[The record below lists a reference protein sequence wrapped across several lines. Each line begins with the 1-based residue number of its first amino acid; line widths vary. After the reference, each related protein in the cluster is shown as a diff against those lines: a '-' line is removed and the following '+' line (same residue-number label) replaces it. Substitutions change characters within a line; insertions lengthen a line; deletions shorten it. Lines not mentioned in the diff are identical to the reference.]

1 MKKLLSLVLAVMMLL
16 SCIPAMAEDALV
28 WKINESLGTLKL
40 DSSSKAV
47 GHVEIPAVVDGVPVM
62 ALDYMCFKSTYDITS
77 ITIPDTIRMFECS
90 TLDGTANLAELTLPR
105 DLIIIKNGSLTNM
118 PLLETLTVPASVS
131 VVNGSF
137 SSLPKMKSITFE
149 GVCPVFVKDSYYGL
163 FADLPAD
170 CVICV
175 PDDQID
181 AYKAAFAD
189 REDVLNR
196 IQPSGKN
203 AVVIDWTAPESDF
216 QFDAATGTITG
227 YTGNASRLEIP
238 AAIGGVP
245 VKTIGKQAFLQ
256 KYSLMYV
263 TIPEGV
269 ETIEKQ
275 AFHGCN
281 LMTYVSFPTTLH
293 TLGDSA
299 FNTNNLVDVGW
310 AEGLESIGSKAFYNC
325 DICYATLPTTLRT
338 IGDSGFENAGFV
350 EVTFGPNVETVG
362 EKGFAAKTI
371 EAITYTGTTM
381 PTFGADAFKG
391 CKKDATLTLAD
402 GSPKELY
409 DGFVNYMAGAFPTCV
424 VNEPADM
431 EMPFPTLDVMAGMP
445 FFGDWHAVAGKDVMG
460 EFTDEYPV
468 VTATLNPDGTA
479 GVNLDGVEMP
489 SAWYVDAGYAFLAPV
504 ENGKADAASTYAMAN
519 IDENG
524 RLVIDLF
531 YAAAICEQEGKVY
544 AAPARPEKPWPEF
557 NMEDGKYYVGT
568 WEAVSY
574 IVEGETVDASL
585 IGPMTLTLNDD
596 GTALSCEGGEETYAL
611 RWYADYPSAFVG
623 ETVNTAF
630 EINFDGNGNIEMN
643 IEGTVVVLAPKVES
657 VVEITVQPKDA
668 YAPEGEKAVVTFEA
682 EGEGLTYAWYY
693 RNFGADE
700 FAYTKTFTSNTYSV
714 AMNADRDF
722 REIYCVVTDK
732 YGNTAQ
738 TDTVM
743 LFMEAEEYTMPE
755 AAPIGSEG
763 EPYFGTWT
771 MDMGGMAM
779 NLTLNQDGTCA
790 MEMFGESEPGVW
802 SVVDGKA
809 NIMGDE
815 AYIDGDGNLV
825 HEAAGMVFTKTE
837 GGASSEEMSDEEML
851 LALLEMMN
859 QMEGE
864 DDGNA
869 GSAAGEDSYIG
880 RKFVMTGAV
889 INGINLSADQLNAAG
904 DYVIFNAD
912 GSVELFMGDRLVETL
927 GWTRGNMNIAGQV
940 YEGFI
945 VDYYGTMYNFGIAPY
960 GLAFDYF
967 GTVRM
972 YEPEGGMTA
981 EQTAAGADPETSAKT
996 EAPAAMFNSYE
1007 DYMDIKFVAKT
1018 YTSFGT
1024 VQDAATLGA
1033 EYAVTFH
1040 ANGTCEFVMAGINT
1054 PGLTWGLQEVSM
1066 GLTKTEAFVINYYGV
1081 NYNCIPTGTGFDMD
1095 FYGTMNLHFVPAE

>member
-1 MKKLLSLVLAVMMLL
+1 MEKFLSLLLAAMMLL
-16 SCIPAMAEDALV
+16 GCIPAIAEDALV
-28 WKINESLGTLKL
+28 WKINASLGTLKL

-47 GHVEIPAVVDGVPVM
+47 GHVEIPAEVDGVAVM

-77 ITIPDTIRMFECS
+77 ITIPDTVRMFECS
-90 TLDGTANLAELTLPR
+90 TLDGAASLTALTLPR

-131 VVNGSF
+131 VVNGAF
-137 SSLPKMKSITFE
+137 SDLPKMKSITFE
-149 GVCPVFVKDSYYGL
+149 GVCPVFVKDSYYGM
-163 FADLPAD
+163 FANLPAD
-170 CVICV
+170 CVIYV

-189 REDVLNR
+189 REDVLAR

-227 YTGNASRLEIP
+227 YTGSASRIDIP
-238 AAIGGVP
+238 ATIGGVP
-245 VKTIGKQAFLQ
+245 VKSIGKQAFLQ

-263 TIPEGV
+263 TIPEGI
-269 ETIEKQ
+269 ESIEKQ
-275 AFHGCN
+275 AFHGCS
-281 LMTYVSFPTTLH
+281 LMTYVSFPTTLR
-293 TLGDSA
+293 TIGDSA

-362 EKGFAAKTI
+362 EKGFATKTI

-409 DGFVNYMAGAFPTCV
+409 DGFVTYMASAFPTCV
-424 VNEPADM
+424 VNEPATM

-460 EFTDEYPV
+460 DFTNDYPV

-479 GVNLDGVEMP
+479 NVILDGVEMP

-524 RLVIDLF
+524 RLVIDFF
-531 YAAAICEQEGKVY
+531 YAAAICEQDGKVY
-544 AAPARPEKPWPEF
+544 AAPARPETPWPELDLSNGQYF
-557 NMEDGKYYVGT
+557 VGT
-568 WEAVSY
+568 WQTADGS
-574 IVEGETVDASL
+574 
-585 IGPMTLTLNDD
+585 MTLTLNED
-596 GTALSCEGGEETYAL
+596 GTASSVEPGEEPYAL
-611 RWYADYPSAFVG
+611 RWYADYGTAYVG
-623 ETVNTAF
+623 ETVNEAAQVT
-630 EINFDGNGNIEMN
+630 FDGTGNIVMKMGDQQ
-643 IEGTVVVLAPKVES
+643 IVLAPYVEELS
-657 VVEITVQPKDA
+657 TPVVENPSDITGTWIETDGMGTLTINADGTAVMNYSDGTVYDLPWKQTATGGEFTGGMWYGSPMELQLDGSLA
-668 YAPEGEKAVVTFEA
+668 VDGGWMVFVREGEEYV
-682 EGEGLTYAWYY
+682 GG
-693 RNFGADE
+693 ND
-700 FAYTKTFTSNTYSV
+700 YSEDYDDYELP
-714 AMNADRDF
+714 A
-722 REIYCVVTDK
+722 
-732 YGNTAQ
+732 AQ
-738 TDTVM
+738 
-743 LFMEAEEYTMPE
+743 
-755 AAPIGSEG
+755 PIGSEG
-763 EPYFGTWT
+763 EPYFGSWKA
-771 MDMGGMAM
+771 DMYGMTVIM
-779 NLTLNQDGTCA
+779 TLNQDGTCT
-790 MEMFGESEPGVW
+790 MDMMGEVEPGVW

-809 NIMGDE
+809 NVMGDE
-815 AYIDGDGNLV
+815 LYIDGDGNLV
-825 HEAAGMVFTKTE
+825 YEGAGMVFTKAE
-837 GGASSEEMSDEEML
+837 DGASSDEMTDEEL
-851 LALLEMMN
+851 LALLEMLA

-864 DDGNA
+864 DNGDMGT
-869 GSAAGEDSYIG
+869 AANDDSYIG

-927 GWTRGNMNIAGQV
+927 GWTRGTMNIAGQE
-940 YEGFI
+940 YDGFI
-945 VDYYGTMYNFGIAPY
+945 VDYYGTIYNFGIAPY

-972 YEPEGGMTA
+972 YEPEGGMPTEQPQATA
-981 EQTAAGADPETSAKT
+981 EPETSVET

-1024 VQDAATLGA
+1024 VQDASTLGA

-1040 ANGTCEFVMAGINT
+1040 ANGTCEYVMAGINT
-1054 PGLTWGLQEVSM
+1054 PGLTWGLKEVAM

>member
-1 MKKLLSLVLAVMMLL
+1 MKKFLSLLLAAMMLL
-16 SCIPAMAEDALV
+16 GCIPAMAEDALV

-40 DSSSKAV
+40 DTSCSAV
-47 GHVEIPAVVDGVPVM
+47 GHVEIPAEVDGVAVM

-77 ITIPDTIRMFECS
+77 ITIPDTVRMFECS
-90 TLDGTANLAELTLPR
+90 TLDGAASLTALTLPR

-131 VVNGSF
+131 VVNGAF
-137 SSLPKMKSITFE
+137 SNLPKMKSITFE

-170 CVICV
+170 CVIYV

-189 REDVLNR
+189 REDVVAR

-203 AVVIDWTAPESDF
+203 AIVIDWTVPESDF

-227 YTGNASRLEIP
+227 YTGTASRIDIP
-238 AAIGGVP
+238 ATIGGVA
-245 VKTIGKQAFLQ
+245 VKSIGKQAFLQ

-275 AFHGCN
+275 AFHGCS
-281 LMTYVSFPTTLH
+281 LMTYVSFPTTLR
-293 TLGDSA
+293 TIADSA

-325 DICYATLPTTLRT
+325 DICYAVLPTTLRT
-338 IGDSGFENAGFV
+338 IADSGFENAGFV
-350 EVTFGPNVETVG
+350 DVTFGPNVEKVG

-391 CKKDATLTLAD
+391 CNKDATLTLAD

-409 DGFVNYMAGAFPTCV
+409 DGFVTYMASAFPTCV
-424 VNEPADM
+424 VNEPATM
-431 EMPFPTLDVMAGMP
+431 EMPFPALDVMAGMP

-460 EFTDEYPV
+460 DFTNDYPV

-479 GVNLDGVEMP
+479 NVILDGVEMP

-524 RLVIDLF
+524 RLVIDFF
-531 YAAAICEQEGKVY
+531 YAAAICEQDGKVY
-544 AAPARPEKPWPEF
+544 AAPARPETPWPELDLSNGKNF
-557 NMEDGKYYVGT
+557 VGVWQTADG
-568 WEAVSY
+568 S
-574 IVEGETVDASL
+574 
-585 IGPMTLTLNDD
+585 MTLTLNED
-596 GTALSCEGGEETYAL
+596 GTATSVEPGEEPYAL
-611 RWYADYPSAFVG
+611 RWYADYGTAYVG
-623 ETVNTAF
+623 ETVNEAAQVT
-630 EINFDGNGNIEMN
+630 FDGTGNIVMKMGDQQ
-643 IEGTVVVLAPKVES
+643 IVLAPYVEELS
-657 VVEITVQPKDA
+657 APVVENPSDITGTWIETDGMGTLTINADGTAVMNYSDGTVYDLPWQATATGGEFTSGMWYGSPMELQLDGSLA
-668 YAPEGEKAVVTFEA
+668 VDGGWMVFVREGEEYVGGNDYS
-682 EGEGLTYAWYY
+682 EGYDDYELPA
-693 RNFGADE
+693 
-700 FAYTKTFTSNTYSV
+700 
-714 AMNADRDF
+714 
-722 REIYCVVTDK
+722 
-732 YGNTAQ
+732 AQ
-738 TDTVM
+738 
-743 LFMEAEEYTMPE
+743 
-755 AAPIGSEG
+755 PIGAEG
-763 EPYFGTWT
+763 EPYFGTWI

-815 AYIDGDGNLV
+815 LYIDSDGNLV
-825 HEAAGMVFTKTE
+825 MESQGMVFVKSE
-837 GGASSEEMSDEEML
+837 GGASSDEMTDEEL
-851 LALLEMMN
+851 LALLELLA

-864 DDGNA
+864 DNGDVGT
-869 GSAAGEDSYIG
+869 AANDDSYIG

-927 GWTRGNMNIAGQV
+927 GWTRGTMNIAGQE

-945 VDYYGTMYNFGIAPY
+945 VDYYGTIYNFGIAPY

-972 YEPEGGMTA
+972 YEPEGGMPSEQPQVTA
-981 EQTAAGADPETSAKT
+981 EPETSA
-996 EAPAAMFNSYE
+996 EPEVPAAMFNSYE

-1024 VQDAATLGA
+1024 VQDASTLGA

-1054 PGLTWGLQEVSM
+1054 PGLTWGLQEVAM